1 MQLIHGDVDIPSGP
15 AFRGYGG
22 QKGSLEKLTQCDSTR
37 FTGSTQR
44 VLEGGWND
52 RLIGESRQPPRHI
65 SYALRSMR
73 LLAFTINNRVVLV
86 PVPNSCGF
94 VYHSTRSPADCLIS
108 PFLTLDARDG
118 RLCWQAK

>member
-1 MQLIHGDVDIPSGP
+1 MDLIHGDVDIPGP
-15 AFRGYGG
+15 HTEATVV
-22 QKGSLEKLTQCDSTR
+22 KEGSLEKLTQCDSTR

-73 LLAFTINNRVVLV
+73 LLAFTINYRVVLV

-108 PFLTLDARDG
+108 RS
-118 RLCWQAK
+118 